1 MDFLSIAFSPLF
13 AIARRGAQPG
23 STRDKRT
30 VLLVALNRRSHEYG
44 VNRTVR
50 RRWKEILNIRFRRD
64 ANSVM

>member
-23 STRDKRT
+23 STREKRT

-44 VNRTVR
+44 MNRTVPPTPQR
-50 RRWKEILNIRFRRD
+50 ILNIRFRRD
-64 ANSVM
+64 ANSIM